1 MTCVCLTPLTGRS
14 DLYISNAG
22 VDAVGN
28 KKHQIILVPPFV
40 CFPALFCVHLCPITK
55 SLVVSPLLSPSILLF
70 CFAPVL
76 LHSPVPPARRVFT
89 AFGSWFLMFF
99 QFFSGLFFVSHLFR
113 MFLLFCYLPLLAKVF
128 FMLIELA
135 LRSNHLPSCSYGH
148 GLDATTFLRSDC
160 LFENNNG
167 RSSRCKQSCC

>member
-28 KKHQIILVPPFV
+28 KKHQIILFPPFV

-99 QFFSGLFFVSHLFR
+99 LVCSLFR
-113 MFLLFCYLPLLAKVF
+113 ICFVCFSCFVICLFLLKCF
-128 FMLIELA
+128 
-135 LRSNHLPSCSYGH
+135 SC
-148 GLDATTFLRSDC
+148 
-160 LFENNNG
+160 
-167 RSSRCKQSCC
+167 

>member
-28 KKHQIILVPPFV
+28 KKHQIILFPPFV

-76 LHSPVPPARRVFT
+76 LHSPVPPAGACLLLLVP
-89 AFGSWFLMFF
+89 GSSC
-99 QFFSGLFFVSHLFR
+99 FFSFFLVCSLFR
-113 MFLLFCYLPLLAKVF
+113 ICFVCFSCFVICLFLLKCF
-128 FMLIELA
+128 
-135 LRSNHLPSCSYGH
+135 SC
-148 GLDATTFLRSDC
+148 
-160 LFENNNG
+160 
-167 RSSRCKQSCC
+167 

>member
-1 MTCVCLTPLTGRS
+1 MLLAAKYTRSSCFLPLSVSPPFSVFTCVPSLNHSLCPLFSLRQFFCS
-14 DLYISNAG
+14 VLPLCSCIVPSHLPARVYCFWF
-22 VDAVGN
+22 
-28 KKHQIILVPPFV
+28 LVPHV
-40 CFPALFCVHLCPITK
+40 
-55 SLVVSPLLSPSILLF
+55 
-70 CFAPVL
+70 
-76 LHSPVPPARRVFT
+76 
-89 AFGSWFLMFF
+89 
-99 QFFSGLFFVSHLFR
+99 FSGLFFVSHLFR

-148 GLDATTFLRSDC
+148 GLDVTTFLRSDC